1 MAESNNKKTTIRRRG
16 RTRKDSSSEISVEEL
31 LPDDMGY
38 DADIEALHPDAYEEP
53 ESEVETA
60 STPKRK
66 FHSIDDEL
74 AARMKHLGSERS
86 GTNSP
91 MTPLS
96 MRGRKRRSLHDDL
109 APVGSNEPS
118 DLEVMEVPTVDC
130 SAKSP
135 PKKRRRRSKPGSSS
149 HMSDASHGPN
159 AQDKSLHI
167 SNHTNDTNDAMDL
180 A

>member
-1 MAESNNKKTTIRRRG
+1 MATLDKKAMVRRRSKL
-16 RTRKDSSSEISVEEL
+16 RKDSSSEISIEEL

-53 ESEVETA
+53 ESEAEV
-60 STPKRK
+60 SRTPKRK

-74 AARMKHLGSERS
+74 AARMKHLGSEKS

-91 MTPLS
+91 MTPS
-96 MRGRKRRSLHDDL
+96 SIRGRKRRSLHDEF
-109 APVGSNEPS
+109 APVESNEPS
-118 DLEVMEVPTVDC
+118 ELEVMEVPVADRA
-130 SAKSP
+130 AKSP

-149 HMSDASHGPN
+149 HMSDASLGQN
-159 AQDKSLHI
+159 APGKPLYI
-167 SNHTNDTNDAMDL
+167 TNDTNDANDAMDL

>member
-1 MAESNNKKTTIRRRG
+1 MATLDKKAMVRRHG
-16 RTRKDSSSEISVEEL
+16 KLRKDSSSEISIEEL

-53 ESEVETA
+53 ESEAEV
-60 STPKRK
+60 SRTPKRK

-74 AARMKHLGSERS
+74 AARMKHLGSEKS

-91 MTPLS
+91 MTPS
-96 MRGRKRRSLHDDL
+96 SIRGRKRRSLHDDF
-109 APVGSNEPS
+109 APVESNEPS
-118 DLEVMEVPTVDC
+118 ELEVMEVPVADR

-149 HMSDASHGPN
+149 HMSDVSLGQN
-159 AQDKSLHI
+159 APGKPLYI
-167 SNHTNDTNDAMDL
+167 TNDTNDANDAMDL